1 MNLRRKVIAASAAM
15 LFTST
20 VGLGGLAIGI
30 TYQQGLS
37 NVENELEQLVALIE
51 QEDDPLSAALFEFD
65 GLSVNVAYQLED
77 GTITMLQEV
86 FVAAV
91 PEEEISKV
99 IDLGYGEALIVS
111 KSTKAIRDLVNQ
123 LLPIVLL
130 SSLGFSI
137 LSGFVLYSV
146 LRRDVQ
152 GIRSLAK
159 FAKDTTL
166 GEVSQIQNQRVSSE
180 IQDLAESIQV
190 MVSTLEQNQ
199 ENMRDFLSDSSH
211 ELKTPLTVIRGYIE
225 ILQKDAQDPI
235 EIERLQK
242 IHAQALK
249 MQNLVSDLLMLA
261 ELESQSSYQPS
272 SVSLGD
278 LVDQVLEGQR
288 VLEPERIFES
298 TIDTSAKIT
307 ADPALLERYLTNALS
322 NIRIHTPSDTRARI
336 SHTLS
341 PTELTLTIEDSGP
354 GLSSELLERAGAR
367 FHTDGKN
374 GGTGLGLSI
383 MKSIIHKHG
392 GDLEFSRSPLGGLK
406 LLARIPQ
413 SQR

>member
-1 MNLRRKVIAASAAM
+1 MNLRRKVIVASAAM

-37 NVENELEQLVALIE
+37 NVENELEQLVALID

-65 GLSVNVAYQLED
+65 GLSVNVAYQQED
-77 GTITMLQEV
+77 GSITMLQEV

-123 LLPIVLL
+123 LVPIVLL
-130 SSLGFSI
+130 SSLGFSM
-137 LSGFVLYSV
+137 LSGLVLYTV

-152 GIRSLAK
+152 GISSLAK

-180 IQDLAESIQV
+180 IQELAESIQV

-261 ELESQSSYQPS
+261 ELESQSAYQPS
-272 SVSLGD
+272 SLSLGE
-278 LVDQVLEGQR
+278 LIDQVLEGQK

-298 TIDTSAKIT
+298 TIDTSVKIT

-336 SHTLS
+336 SHILS
-341 PTELTLTIEDSGP
+341 PTELALTIEDSGP

>member
-65 GLSVNVAYQLED
+65 GQSVNVAYQLED

-137 LSGFVLYSV
+137 LSGFVLYTL
-146 LRRDVQ
+146 LRRDVG

-180 IQDLAESIQV
+180 IQELAESIQV

-261 ELESQSSYQPS
+261 ELESQSAYQPS
-272 SVSLGD
+272 SLSLGE
-278 LVDQVLEGQR
+278 LIDQVLEGQK

-406 LLARIPQ
+406 LWARIPQ

>member
-37 NVENELEQLVALIE
+37 NVKNELDQLVALVEKE
-51 QEDDPLSAALFEFD
+51 QDPLAAALFEFD
-65 GLSVNVAYQLED
+65 GLSVNVAYQQED
-77 GTITMLQEV
+77 GSITMLQEV
-86 FVAAV
+86 FVSVV
-91 PEEEISKV
+91 PEDEIAKV

-130 SSLGFSI
+130 SSLGFSM
-137 LSGFVLYSV
+137 LSGLVLYMV

-166 GEVSQIQNQRVSSE
+166 GEVSKIQNQRVSSE
-180 IQDLAESIQV
+180 IQELAESIQV

-211 ELKTPLTVIRGYIE
+211 ELKTPLTVIRGYVE

-235 EIERLQK
+235 EIERLEK

-249 MQNLVSDLLMLA
+249 MQHLVADLLMLA
-261 ELESQSSYQPS
+261 ELESQSSYQPY
-272 SVSLGD
+272 SVSLGE
-278 LVDQVLEGQR
+278 LVDQVLDGQS
-288 VLEPERIFES
+288 VLEPKRIFES
-298 TIDTSAKIT
+298 TVDSSVKIT

-336 SHTLS
+336 SYTLS

-354 GLSSELLERAGAR
+354 GLSSELLEGAGTR
-367 FHTDGKN
+367 FRTDGKN

-406 LLARIPQ
+406 LVARIPQ
-413 SQR
+413 

>member
-51 QEDDPLSAALFEFD
+51 QEEDPLAAALFEFD
-65 GLSVNVAYQLED
+65 GMSVNVGYKLDD
-77 GTITMLQEV
+77 GSITMLQEV
-86 FVAAV
+86 FVSSG
-91 PEEEISKV
+91 PEEEISQV
-99 IDLGYGEALIVS
+99 LDLGYGEALIVS

-130 SSLGFSI
+130 SSLGFSV
-137 LSGFVLYSV
+137 LSGLVLYGV

-159 FAKDTTL
+159 FAKDTTV
-166 GEVSQIQNQRVSSE
+166 GEVSKIQNQRVSSE
-180 IQDLAESIQV
+180 IQELAESMQV
-190 MVSTLEQNQ
+190 MVATLEQNQ

-211 ELKTPLTVIRGYIE
+211 ELKTPLTVIRGYVE
-225 ILQKDAQDPI
+225 ILQKEAQSPI
-235 EIERLQK
+235 EIERLDK
-242 IHAQALK
+242 IHGQALK

-261 ELESQSSYQPS
+261 ELESQSPYQPS
-272 SVSLGD
+272 TFSLGD
-278 LVDQVLEGQR
+278 SIDQVIEGQKILAPQR
-288 VLEPERIFES
+288 SFDS
-298 TIDTSAKIT
+298 TVASSVSIT
-307 ADPALLERYLTNALS
+307 TDPVLLERYLTNALS
-322 NIRIHTPSDTRARI
+322 NIRIHTPSDTVARI

-341 PTELTLTIEDSGP
+341 ATALVLIIEDSGP
-354 GLSSELLERAGAR
+354 GLSSELLAAAGTR
-367 FHTDGKN
+367 FHPEGKN

-383 MKSIIHKHG
+383 MKGIIQKLG
-392 GDLEFSRSPLGGLK
+392 GHLEFSRSDLGGLK
-406 LLARIPQ
+406 LLAQIPQ
-413 SQR
+413 SQK